1 MIQNNW
7 NTKLSVSIVWLAVRL
22 GPRPGSLTTLL
33 RPACVEREWPRWS
46 RDRRKPR
53 TLHSPP
59 ASDMAVTWRPRGG
72 RSPLSTPRQL
82 SPPSSDKSHWW
93 REGHHRADIG
103 EGEAPTPVLCQ
114 LWWKQTAVVRR
125 RLSWS
130 QSSPTSQHQLCI
142 TLCNCPVVQIFLV
155 VMKYLYNSV
164 ILITW

>member
-82 SPPSSDKSHWW
+82 SPPSSDKSHCW
-93 REGHHRADIG
+93 REVHH
-103 EGEAPTPVLCQ
+103 VLT
-114 LWWKQTAVVRR
+114 LVRGR
-125 RLSWS
+125 HLR
-130 QSSPTSQHQLCI
+130 QSSVSCGESRLQSWEGGWAGHSHLPPVNISCASLCV
-142 TLCNCPVVQIFLV
+142 TVQWCKYFWSLWNIFTIPW
-155 VMKYLYNSV
+155 Y
-164 ILITW
+164 W